1 MTVTSLSATQGGQ
14 RKGAKGDRGEER
26 KNDRKEGEKGRDGK
40 RRDAGTCVSHGLPI
54 ATHAANARVIGASYR
69 PLYIPDV

>member
-1 MTVTSLSATQGGQ
+1 MSRRG
-14 RKGAKGDRGEER
+14 RRGEEG
-26 KNDRKEGEKGRDGK
+26 EGERVEASWGRGGEGEQSE

-69 PLYIPDV
+69 PRYTGCP